1 MYLFLSILIVIFIGI
16 LILVSNSIIKENEK
30 YYSIDKYKQK
40 VLLKLIEKEIDE
52 MDGFKFEEF
61 CCKLFNMNNFKAKTT
76 PKTGDG
82 GRDIIIKDY
91 KGTIYVECKH
101 YNIHNKIGT
110 NLIHKLISSC
120 VVDNIERG
128 IFITTSTYT
137 KESVKLVEKCKV
149 VKIDL
154 WYKEDLLELC
164 KNINMYDM
172 LMWLGYSKNYIDY
185 YLNNAII

>member
-1 MYLFLSILIVIFIGI
+1 
-16 LILVSNSIIKENEK
+16 
-30 YYSIDKYKQK
+30 
-40 VLLKLIEKEIDE
+40 

-61 CCKLFNMNNFKAKTT
+61 CCKLFNMNSFKAKTT
-76 PKTGDG
+76 PKTGGG

-91 KGTIYVECKH
+91 KGTIYVEWH
-101 YNIHNKIGT
+101 YNINNKIGT

-149 VKIDL
+149 VKIDI
-154 WYKEDLLELC
+154 WDKEDLSELC
-164 KNINMYDM
+164 KNINMYEM
-172 LMWLGYSKNYIDY
+172 LMWLGCSKNYIDY
-185 YLNNAII
+185 YLDNIII